1 MVSMRIQAMSLTVRF
16 SSATFFF
23 QNGVAGACGKVHGD
37 DELIAAIGMLLNNNA
52 LSLLIIMM

>member
-1 MVSMRIQAMSLTVRF
+1 MRIQAMSLTVRF